1 MTHRLPIC
9 LFALAIPL
17 AQTAAAEQ
25 PSQGVQGVVNDE
37 MDRLPAQLDS
47 FVQEAIDQGL
57 LKRSSPVG
65 TGPAMPSTPQAAPPS
80 VQLTAPEEAPVPQQV
95 SLRPRQGAEVQTGC
109 AVTSAYDFS
118 DFRELSTY
126 SDLMSWRG
134 VLGAEDTETSRALL
148 AKAYL
153 VLGMNEEARMQLV
166 GKADRTSTALREF
179 AWLMEARSF
188 PNISYFSD
196 LADCDEEARI
206 WLALARLRAGDPSG
220 AQILSTQLSSF
231 RHMPLRLRVNYAGLA
246 IPALVRMK
254 EATLIEKLLA
264 TFSKDEI
271 EYYSRLKFVKALYDF
286 SRATPGS
293 EQVMRDYFN
302 RLSYRDEAGA
312 ALRRAGLDIDA
323 EYETELVTR
332 LVDDYG
338 QLPEDIPVEASLD
351 VLLRDLNRAADYGMT
366 LQLASVP
373 AAQSPEAQARLA
385 DHYANLVAADL
396 ASTKK
401 LWNIR
406 GMDALLNGEDLLDGH
421 EDLEAR
427 LGEAAA
433 LAAHLGL
440 KSMSAKLSA
449 KLDSDDQLAIAQA
462 ELAYRLADGK
472 QLEALALQNTGI
484 EQITRLAALDAVR
497 SGDAAR
503 FAALSD
509 RLPADP
515 DFALLLVETDA
526 ASGHHIVPDIFY
538 QRARDAGGEGGET
551 TLNQIMTARKALAS
565 ASEQPPRVALA
576 DVPGSLTRVGAS
588 LQASSME
595 MR

>member
-1 MTHRLPIC
+1 
-9 LFALAIPL
+9 
-17 AQTAAAEQ
+17 
-25 PSQGVQGVVNDE
+25 
-37 MDRLPAQLDS
+37 
-47 FVQEAIDQGL
+47 
-57 LKRSSPVG
+57 
-65 TGPAMPSTPQAAPPS
+65 
-80 VQLTAPEEAPVPQQV
+80 
-95 SLRPRQGAEVQTGC
+95 
-109 AVTSAYDFS
+109 
-118 DFRELSTY
+118 
-126 SDLMSWRG
+126 
-134 VLGAEDTETSRALL
+134 
-148 AKAYL
+148 
-153 VLGMNEEARMQLV
+153 
-166 GKADRTSTALREF
+166 
-179 AWLMEARSF
+179 
-188 PNISYFSD
+188 
-196 LADCDEEARI
+196 
-206 WLALARLRAGDPSG
+206 
-220 AQILSTQLSSF
+220 
-231 RHMPLRLRVNYAGLA
+231 MPLRLRVNYAGLA